1 MAKQLPETAFVAK
14 YLWHRSFKV
23 DGESRLER
31 HLTRHQVLATAAA
44 LAVTLLGCSETTSQ
58 EAPVFG
64 GYLGDDKH
72 LVHLSV
78 GACHPD
84 RTDTE
89 VHETSD
95 EVRVLVT
102 VTEPDENVDCGTEVT
117 LNLDEPLGDREV
129 VDASTD
135 KTVEISRQAG

>member
-1 MAKQLPETAFVAK
+1 MTS
-14 YLWHRSFKV
+14 HR
-23 DGESRLER
+23 
-31 HLTRHQVLATAAA
+31 VLAAAAA
-44 LAVTLLGCSETTSQ
+44 LAVTLIGCSETTSR

-64 GYLGDDKH
+64 GYVSDDERV
-72 LVHLSV
+72 VHLSV

-84 RTDTE
+84 GTDTE

-117 LNLDEPLGDREV
+117 LNLDEPLGGREV
-129 VDASTD
+129 IDASTD
-135 KTVEISRQAG
+135 KSVEISRQAG